1 MAELA
6 YILCAATSMFCA
18 FMLFRSYRATRAR
31 LLFLSTL
38 CFAGLAVNS
47 ILVILDL
54 LVLPDYDLRIARAG
68 VAYISVFALLLG
80 LVWESR

>member
-1 MAELA
+1 MAELV
-6 YILCAATSMFCA
+6 YILCAATSLFCA

-47 ILVILDL
+47 L
-54 LVLPDYDLRIARAG
+54 LVVLDILLLPDYDLRIARAA

-80 LVWESR
+80 LIWESR